1 MKKILL
7 IILLCPLNLF
17 PQTFSISP
25 EELQK
30 RLDLLAYDKFYKQIS
45 VTEIKSRKKYSV
57 LEVRL
62 ESIHPL
68 TKKKLKTEFL
78 WYRPNRIGN
87 NPLLIILPPVLDV
100 TPFDLIW
107 ANQFASRHNFN
118 VFVLK
123 YNEKLNDENRPI
135 SDVNIA
141 LASVMTSAR
150 LMIDFAETQ
159 KKINTKKIATYGMSL
174 GGILSSI
181 FISIEP
187 RVDAAVLIV
196 AGGNLAE
203 IMAKSDQGIVAKFR
217 KSRMKAENLESVEEL
232 EHKMR
237 ETFLFDPLIFAP
249 RRPAQDIYMVIADD
263 DLTVPTKN
271 QLELWEAFG
280 RPQELSLPGKHFQV
294 ILKNLFQHKFIYE
307 FLRIRLGQEDI

>member
-7 IILLCPLNLF
+7 IILFF
-17 PQTFSISP
+17 PFCLFSISP
-25 EELQK
+25 EEVQN
-30 RLDLLAYDKFYKQIS
+30 RLNLLSYDKDYKLIS
-45 VTEIKSRKKYSV
+45 ITKTKSKKKYSI
-57 LEVRL
+57 LEVKL

-68 TKKKLKTEFL
+68 TKKTLKTDFL
-78 WYRPNRIGN
+78 WYRPNGAGKRS
-87 NPLLIILPPVLDV
+87 LLTILPPVLDV

-107 ANQFASRHNFN
+107 AAQFAGRHNFN

-123 YNEKLNDENRPI
+123 YNEKLSDENRPI
-135 SDVNIA
+135 ADVNIS
-141 LASVMTSAR
+141 LAAVMTSAR
-150 LMIDFAETQ
+150 LMVDFAET
-159 KKINTKKIATYGMSL
+159 KKEINTKKIATYGMSL

-217 KSRMKAENLESVEEL
+217 KSRMKAENLDSVEEL
-232 EHKMR
+232 ENKMK
-237 ETFLFDPLIFAP
+237 ESFLFDPLIFAP
-249 RRPAQDIYMVIADD
+249 RRSPEDIYMVIAEDD
-263 DLTVPTKN
+263 ISVPTKN

-280 RPQELSLPGKHFQV
+280 RPQELSIPGKHFPV
-294 ILKNLFQHKFIYE
+294 ILKNLFQHKFIFE
-307 FLRIRLGQEDI
+307 FLKARLDQE